1 MSLKKIKQVLKEK
14 PTYYIPIALLV
25 LLCLSV
31 LLAPL
36 IPIDPNQSDVLN
48 MNQPPSLKHIFGT
61 DQIGRDYF
69 IRVLYGGQISLLV
82 GILAMLTSIII
93 GTSVGLISGYFGG
106 VIDNILMRFIDVLSS
121 IPWLVLVIVLSVYM
135 KPGLKTIIIIIG
147 CFSWMGI
154 ARLIRAETL
163 SLKEREYVTYA
174 RFIKLPAFKIIIRHI
189 LPGVLP
195 ILIVTATGSIAGAI
209 MTESTLSFLGLG
221 IQPPYASWGSLLQ
234 NGQTILA
241 TAPHMALIPG
251 VFIMLTIFSFNK
263 IGDLFQEMI
272 GGGN

>member
-25 LLCLSV
+25 LLCLSA

-36 IPIDPNQSDVLN
+36 IPIDPHQSDVLN

-135 KPGLKTIIIIIG
+135 KAGLKTIIIIIG

>member
-25 LLCLSV
+25 LLCLSA

>member
-25 LLCLSV
+25 LLCLSA

-135 KPGLKTIIIIIG
+135 KAGLKTIIIIIG